1 METPKHDAETN
12 GAGEGERS
20 SQTGRTGLGRFVG
33 FTGRTAGTSAER
45 IEAAGTHVVSEA
57 RGKGGAA
64 PGRVVVFNNKQTSKQ
79 IG

>member
-45 IEAAGTHVVSEA
+45 TEAAGTHVVSEA
-57 RGKGGAA
+57 RGKGGPLQAELSSLIT
-64 PGRVVVFNNKQTSKQ
+64 NKQASK
-79 IG
+79 